1 MLEGVDDTSGWEA
14 ELEGLADE
22 MTVAS
27 VLVEPATL
35 DEPTGPEYRLDVL
48 REDVGIASVLVSPL
62 ELDEAEADGVPGEPL
77 GAV

>member
-1 MLEGVDDTSGWEA
+1 
-14 ELEGLADE
+14 

-48 REDVGIASVLVSPL
+48 GEDVGIASVLVSPL